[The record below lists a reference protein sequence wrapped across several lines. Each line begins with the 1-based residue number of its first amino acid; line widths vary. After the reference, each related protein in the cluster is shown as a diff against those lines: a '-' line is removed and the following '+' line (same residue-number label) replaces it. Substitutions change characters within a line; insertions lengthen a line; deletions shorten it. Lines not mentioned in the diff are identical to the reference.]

1 MKHEVQQHELLPF
14 HTEFLIIGGG
24 LSGSSTAYWMKQRF
38 RDENLSVT
46 VVEDPEKVSAF
57 VCI

>member
-1 MKHEVQQHELLPF
+1 LPF